1 VSSSTRAALADLFQ
15 RAVATAFP
23 DLGDFNI
30 EVERPKNPEHGHF
43 AVNSALQLAKRLGK
57 KPRDIAEALV
67 AALPANDLIASH
79 DIAGPGF
86 INIRLTHL
94 AETAVVKR
102 IFAEGNQFG
111 QGDAGQG
118 QSIMVEFVSANPTGP
133 LHVGHGRQAALG
145 DSVCRVLE
153 TQGWKVYREFYY
165 NDAGNQ
171 ISTLTLST
179 QARIR
184 ELSGAPLALPEDG
197 YHGQYIV
204 DIAKDYVAANP
215 ADKNGDDV
223 EAIRIFAVKYLRGEQ
238 DADLKAFDVRFD
250 NFFLESS
257 LYTDGKVEETVDL
270 LKASGKTFEDG
281 GALWLR
287 TTEYG
292 DDKDRVMRKSDGGYT
307 YFLPD
312 VAYHLDKFRRGFQ
325 HVVNVQGSDHHSTVM
340 RVRAG
345 LQALGVGIPQGFPD
359 YALHQMVLVMKGGE
373 EVKLSK
379 RAGSYVTLRD
389 LIDEVGKDAVRFFL
403 VMRKADSQLTFDI
416 DLAASKSEENP
427 VYYVQYA
434 HARICS
440 VLNQWG
446 GDPATLK
453 DADLSPLKSPYEAAL
468 LRALAEFPELLA
480 SAAREFAPHHV
491 TFYLSDLAAKLHTY
505 YNAEHFLVE
514 DETLKRAR
522 LALILAT
529 RRVLRNGLA
538 IVGVSAPEKM

>member
-1 VSSSTRAALADLFQ
+1 VSSTRLALADLFQ
-15 RAVATAFP
+15 RAAASAFP
-23 DLGDFNI
+23 DLGNFII

-57 KPRDIAEALV
+57 KPRDIAEALI
-67 AALPANDLIASH
+67 AALPANDLVASH

-86 INIRLTHL
+86 INLRLTHA

-102 IFAEGNQFG
+102 IFAEGKDFG
-111 QGDAGQG
+111 RGDAGNG
-118 QSIMVEFVSANPTGP
+118 QPIMVEFVSANPTGP

-145 DSVCRVLE
+145 DSICRVLE
-153 TQGWKVYREFYY
+153 SQNWKVTREFYY

-171 ISTLTLST
+171 INTLTLST

-204 DIAKDYVAANP
+204 DIARDYLAAHP
-215 ADKNGDDV
+215 QDKNGDDA
-223 EAIRIFAVKYLRGEQ
+223 EAVRIFAVKYLRGEQ

-257 LYTDGKVEETVDL
+257 LYTDGKVDETVKL
-270 LKASGKTFEDG
+270 LTASGKTFEDG

-312 VAYHLDKFRRGFQ
+312 VAYHLDKFRRGFH

-345 LQALGVGIPQGFPD
+345 LQSIGVGVPQGYPD
-359 YALHQMVLVMKGGE
+359 YVLHQMVLVMKGGE

-403 VMRKADSQLTFDI
+403 VMRKVDSQLTFDI
-416 DLAASKSEENP
+416 DLAKKQTEDNP

-468 LRALAEFPELLA
+468 LRALADFPELLA
-480 SAAREFAPHHV
+480 NAAREFAPHHI
-491 TFYLSDLAAKLHTY
+491 TFYLTELAAKLHTY

-514 DETLKRAR
+514 DEALKRAR

-538 IVGVSAPEKM
+538 IVGVSAPDKM